1 MSIHTRSNAW
11 NRIFGFNAGSKI
23 KSPYLRKHWSELA
36 VPPPARVL
44 VPLCGKSLDLLWLA
58 EQGYQVVGVELSE
71 LAVRAFFEEQAI
83 EAKYSQN
90 GDLQLWEAGN
100 LQLWCGDFFQL
111 CAEQLGQ
118 VDAVYDRAA
127 LIALPPPMRQ
137 QYVDHMQTLVGA
149 VPHLLVT
156 MEYPQ
161 QQMSGPPFCVERPE
175 VVQLF
180 SDRYRGTD
188 TPICEDVLKDN
199 SNLQA
204 RGIGRLNECV
214 YLLQVRKK

>member
-1 MSIHTRSNAW
+1 MEPDFWRQRWQENQI
-11 NRIFGFNAGSKI
+11 GFHQPDIN
-23 KSPYLRKHWSELA
+23 PYLRKHWPNLGVA
-36 VPPPARVL
+36 APARIL
-44 VPLCGKSLDLLWLA
+44 VPLCGKSLDMLWLV

-71 LAVRAFFEEQAI
+71 LAVRAFFEEAGF
-83 EAKYSQN
+83 EPTHSQH
-90 GDLQLWEAGN
+90 GMLQLWEAEN

-111 CAEQLGQ
+111 DAGSLGH

-127 LIALPPPMRQ
+127 LIALPSEMRQ
-137 QYVDHMQTLVGA
+137 KYVTHMQTLIGA

-161 QQMSGPPFCVERPE
+161 EQMSGPPFCVDQQE
-175 VVQLF
+175 VDTLL
-180 SDRYRGTD
+180 SRDYIGTD
-188 TPICEDVLKDN
+188 SPLCEDVLEGN
-199 SNLQA
+199 ANLQS